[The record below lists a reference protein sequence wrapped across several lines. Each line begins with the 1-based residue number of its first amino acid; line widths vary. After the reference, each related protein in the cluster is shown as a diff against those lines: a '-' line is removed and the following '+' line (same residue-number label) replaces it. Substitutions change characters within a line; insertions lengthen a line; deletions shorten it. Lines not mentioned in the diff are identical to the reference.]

1 MIKDPLIRRLITGT
15 VLTVLF
21 VAVAVRYFN
30 VRIDVVM
37 GFLLGSFGMV
47 GAIIA
52 LAFVTSLVLGFIRR
66 KMRGDED

>member
-37 GFLLGSFGMV
+37 GFLLGSFGITYLYC
-47 GAIIA
+47 GHT
-52 LAFVTSLVLGFIRR
+52 LLVYGSPPV
-66 KMRGDED
+66 